1 MIAYLH
7 SAWAGFTLM
16 IILFTVIYH
25 LKGLATG
32 AHYSLKT
39 DFRLAL
45 FTLVVTGIQLLLGIA
60 NLFTSDIWK
69 HFRHVEF
76 GVAVKNAEWRL
87 AVLEH
92 PVMALLGFLFMLYG
106 FRRMYYQPVS
116 KRRYLSIVLFYTL
129 GFLFVA
135 SRIPWSKWL

>member
-7 SAWAGFTLM
+7 STWAGFTLM
-16 IILFTVIYH
+16 IIIFTVFYH
-25 LKGLATG
+25 FKGLLTNNT
-32 AHYSLKT
+32 YSLQT

-45 FTLVVTGIQLLLGIA
+45 FSLVVTAIQLVLGLV

-92 PVMALLGFLFMLYG
+92 PVMALSGFLVMLYG
-106 FRRMYYQPVS
+106 FRRMYYQPLS
-116 KRRYLSIVLFYTL
+116 KRRYLSIVLFYTM
-129 GFLFVA
+129 GFLLIA
-135 SRIPWSKWL
+135 ARIPWNKWL